1 VTEDHGHVLGLPP
14 WHLEPG
20 HQSLRRRCRAFLHR
34 KIHRPVRLAEAQAG
48 EGIDDAAQALVAGQ
62 VIAPAIGLV
71 AVHVAQ
77 EVHPLVAAQHGF
89 HLVGQRQGLLQVPLG
104 QHAGMHD
111 QLALFVDGQGAVAQ
125 PVDELV
131 AVGGVEDIVEGVV
144 AVRWADA
151 AGHGQQVQVMVA
163 QHRLGALAHL
173 HHGAQGVKGLGAAV
187 DEVAGED
194 Q

>member
-1 VTEDHGHVLGLPP
+1 VTEDRGHVFGPPP

-20 HQSLRRRCRAFLHR
+20 HQSFRRCRRAFLHR

-89 HLVGQRQGLLQVPLG
+89 HFAGQGQGLLQVPLG

-111 QLALFVDGQGAVAQ
+111 QVAFFVDGQGTVAQ
-125 PVDELV
+125 PVDKLLT
-131 AVGGVEDIVEGVV
+131 VGGVEDIVEGVV
-144 AVRWADA
+144 AVRRADA

-163 QHRLGALAHL
+163 QDGPGALAHL